1 MRVSKISA
9 VAAAIAVAAFASS
22 VNAQEQFSL
31 SPSATITGGNITFT
45 GANVNLSQTISIN
58 CAVSATLNVA
68 GGAGSNTATISG
80 ASISPGNFFCG
91 SLVFPVTPWSAA
103 SNAGQNLP
111 AGGSSALV
119 TVTVGAN
126 TVSNDP
132 CNPQPVQATLTT
144 PVSGASTLTFN
155 NVVLQA
161 QSGRADRVCRING
174 VLTATGTN
182 NRLFVH

>member
-1 MRVSKISA
+1 MRISKVSA
-9 VAAAIAVAAFASS
+9 FAAAIAVAAFASS

-31 SPSATITGGNITFT
+31 SPTATISGGNITFT
-45 GANVNLSQTISIN
+45 GSSVNLSQTVSIN
-58 CAVSATLNVA
+58 CAVSATLNVV
-68 GGAGSNTATISG
+68 GGAGSNTAPISG

-103 SNAGQNLP
+103 TNAGQNVP
-111 AGGSSALV
+111 TGGTSALV

-126 TVSNDP
+126 TISNDP
-132 CNPQPVQATLTT
+132 CNPQPVPATLAT
-144 PVSGASTLTFN
+144 PVSGPSTLTFN

-174 VLTATGTN
+174 VLTATGTS
-182 NRLFVH
+182 NRLFIH